1 MKKQTNKQKTPSHI
15 CVQSWWRHQMDIFSM
30 SVFLCERDPT
40 VTGGF
45 PHQGQWRATSMFSL
59 ICAWTN
65 GWANNQDAGGV
76 RRHGAHYDVTVMV
89 CIVDEVQ
96 YPNSSEWVNEWLSL
110 MVFLV
115 QRGACNSYK
124 PCNHDLYMTTTLRLT
139 ALYHF
144 YKEGIANSA
153 SQHSQSLCPGEYN
166 EAGHPFPQRLR

>member
-1 MKKQTNKQKTPSHI
+1 MMTSSNGYIFYVSVPLWAESNGHRWIPSPRSVTRNVDVFFDLRLNKRLSKQSRR
-15 CVQSWWRHQMDIFSM
+15 QS
-30 SVFLCERDPT
+30 
-40 VTGGF
+40 
-45 PHQGQWRATSMFSL
+45 
-59 ICAWTN
+59 
-65 GWANNQDAGGV
+65 V

-115 QRGACNSYK
+115 TLQRGACNSYK
-124 PCNHDLYMTTTLRLT
+124 PCNHDLYMMMTLRLT

-153 SQHSQSLCPGEYN
+153 SQHSQSLCPCEYN